1 MQSSRIY
8 VNVSYAQKDEA
19 KTKGAKWEPQYK
31 KWYFINKRNI
41 DEKIT
46 EYMGY
51 EIYRIP
57 KSKETVEVKKVE
69 EVRKVEEVKKVESV
83 KKVNK
88 AQNDKI
94 YNNSCVCQFC
104 ATNKL
109 SNDNIKSIKLDG
121 FIFNPEPCNGCKSYN
136 AMSYSCFER
145 F

>member
-19 KTKGAKWEPQYK
+19 KTKGSKWEPQYK
-31 KWYFINKRNI
+31 KWYFITKHNI

-57 KSKETVEVKKVE
+57 KPKETIEVKKVE
-69 EVRKVEEVKKVESV
+69 EVRKVEEVKKVE
-83 KKVNK
+83 NF
-88 AQNDKI
+88 KI
-94 YNNSCVCQFC
+94 YNNSCVCRFC
-104 ATNKL
+104 ANDKL
-109 SNDNIKSIKLDG
+109 TSNIIKSIKLDG

-136 AMSYSCFER
+136 EMSYSCYER
-145 F
+145 LY